1 MTATTHRGRTLAER
15 GLARLTVDLPH
26 DAVEQLAET
35 SLVSG
40 YNKTTTLMRA
50 IRLLADL
57 TRHVRAGGEVLLVA
71 ADGSKERLR
80 LL

>member
-1 MTATTHRGRTLAER
+1 MAER
-15 GLARLTVDLPH
+15 GLTRLTVDLPS
-26 DAVEQLAET
+26 DATEQLAKTAAE
-35 SLVSG
+35 SG

-57 TRHVRAGGEVLLVA
+57 TRHVRANGEILLVA
-71 ADGSKERLR
+71 EDGSKERLR